1 MYPSFDSII
10 ETLEAGK
17 MYSFPG
23 GVHPDDKKSLSNTS
37 VIKKPSLPELLI
49 VPLRQHIGSDGIC
62 CVEVGDTVLKG
73 QILSQTSSPFS
84 VPVHAPTSGEVVAI
98 APHVVAHPSG
108 LTEMCISIRPD
119 GKDTWCSLS
128 PIANYS
134 DIDKNKLIEAI
145 CQAGI
150 SGMGGAGFPTHIKTS
165 TSKPVEFL
173 ILNGVEC
180 EPYITSDDR
189 LMREHAWQIRQGLD
203 ILTHLIGPKA
213 IVVAVEGNKPEA
225 YEALNIACQD
235 KKDYRVVSVETKYP
249 AGGEKQLI
257 QVLTGREVPRNGLPV
272 DVGVMMFNVGTCYAI
287 ADAILHGKPLIE
299 RIVTVTGE
307 AVKSP
312 SNFRAL
318 LGTPVSHLLE
328 EANYNPKKQKAPK
341 VIMGGPMM
349 GFTLSDATIPVVK
362 TTNCLLV
369 PAKKEL
375 VDDNAERPCIR
386 CSACADACPASLLPQ
401 QIFWH
406 AKAKEYDKAE
416 EYDLFDC
423 IECGACAYVC
433 PSEIPLVHY
442 YRQAKSEIRIQR
454 DEKNKAEKAKQRF
467 EARKERLEREK
478 LEREAKHRKAKEAR
492 LAANKAKEQN
502 SVAVDNANSAIDAGA
517 TEAKDKVAAALARA
531 KAKKAAMQ
539 ANANGEGKAANTDE
553 PSNAADDKKAQVAA
567 AIARAKAKKA
577 AQAQGANQAENAAEP
592 ATQESSPENDKK
604 AKVAAA
610 IARAKAKKAAQA
622 QNEIQDES
630 AVESSTTEPS
640 NSQASSLEDEKK
652 AKVAAAIARAK
663 AKKAAQAGQHSGAS
677 TENQASSQGE
687 KTAELSNTEP
697 SNTETNSDLSAE
709 ALKKARIAAAVA
721 KAKAQKAARNGAS
734 GQSDE
739 PVSEQAASTQLDEQ
753 QDYQPKEQLDDMDA
767 KDEKKA
773 RIAAAVAKAKAKKAA
788 SQEAQAPSPVSK
800 AGTEDQDVNLPKD
813 ANHQS
818 GSNQDKSDQSNNA
831 LSSSSN
837 LSEAE
842 QKKARIAAAVAK
854 AKAKK
859 SAKQDGNSEENK
871 KSAPIDTSNSDLNR
885 EGASTLNTQDVSST
899 PNENTKDTSSTNE
912 ADEKKARIAAA
923 VAKAKAK
930 KLAQDDNDGLA
941 ASQDTAEQESNKEHE
956 QRESS
961 NKAEQATSAQT
972 TSQPTAKNEKKA
984 RIAAAIAKAKAKKA
998 AAEQEKESE

>member
-73 QILSQTSSPFS
+73 QILSQSSSPFS

-119 GKDTWCSLS
+119 GKDTWCDLS

-173 ILNGVEC
+173 ILNGIEC

-213 IVVAVEGNKPEA
+213 IVVAVEDNKPEA
-225 YEALNIACQD
+225 FEALNIACQD

-257 QVLTGREVPRNGLPV
+257 QVLTGREVPRNGLPA

-299 RIVTVTGE
+299 RVVTVTGE
-307 AVKSP
+307 AVESP

-318 LGTPVSHLLE
+318 LGTPVSHLLD

-401 QIFWH
+401 QMFWH

-478 LEREAKHRKAKEAR
+478 LEREEKHRKAKEAR

-502 SVAVDNANSAIDAGA
+502 ADADNANSAVDAGA

-539 ANANGEGKAANTDE
+539 ANAKGESNTTNTDE
-553 PSNAADDKKAQVAA
+553 PRIVADDKKAQVAA

-577 AQAQGANQAENAAEP
+577 AQASQSEASSAEKPAGSQGEKHTELSDTEANSELNAEA
-592 ATQESSPENDKK
+592 QKK
-604 AKVAAA
+604 ARIAAA
-610 IARAKAKKAAQA
+610 IAKAKAQKAAKNSEDGQPDKSVSEQGA
-622 QNEIQDES
+622 PTQLDEQPDS
-630 AVESSTTEPS
+630 HSKEP
-640 NSQASSLEDEKK
+640 LDEK
-652 AKVAAAIARAK
+652 
-663 AKKAAQAGQHSGAS
+663 Q
-677 TENQASSQGE
+677 
-687 KTAELSNTEP
+687 
-697 SNTETNSDLSAE
+697 
-709 ALKKARIAAAVA
+709 ARIAAAVA
-721 KAKAQKAARNGAS
+721 KAKAKKAASQKAQAS
-734 GQSDE
+734 GPDGEAGIENQDGNSPEEASFQSVSDQNNSAQSDSASD
-739 PVSEQAASTQLDEQ
+739 PANNLSEA
-753 QDYQPKEQLDDMDA
+753 
-767 KDEKKA
+767 DEKKA

-788 SQEAQAPSPVSK
+788 KQEEHQGSEQ
-800 AGTEDQDVNLPKD
+800 TD
-813 ANHQS
+813 AN
-818 GSNQDKSDQSNNA
+818 D
-831 LSSSSN
+831 
-837 LSEAE
+837 
-842 QKKARIAAAVAK
+842 AA
-854 AKAKK
+854 
-859 SAKQDGNSEENK
+859 
-871 KSAPIDTSNSDLNR
+871 
-885 EGASTLNTQDVSST
+885 
-899 PNENTKDTSSTNE
+899 STNE

-930 KLAQDDNDGLA
+930 KLAQDSNGNLA
-941 ASQDTAEQESNKEHE
+941 TSSNTAEQESSKAHE
-956 QRESS
+956 QSESS
-961 NKAEQATSAQT
+961 SRVGQATSTQAP
-972 TSQPTAKNEKKA
+972 SQPTAQDEKKA
-984 RIAAAIAKAKAKKA
+984 RIAAAVAKAKAKKA
-998 AAEQEKESE
+998 AAEQEKES

>member
-62 CVEVGDTVLKG
+62 CVEVGDSVLKG
-73 QILSQTSSPFS
+73 QILSQSSSPFS

-119 GKDTWCSLS
+119 GKDTWCDVS

-173 ILNGVEC
+173 ILNGIEC

-213 IVVAVEGNKPEA
+213 IVVAVEDNKPEA
-225 YEALNIACQD
+225 FEALNIACQD

-257 QVLTGREVPRNGLPV
+257 QVLTGREVPRNGLPA

-299 RIVTVTGE
+299 RVVTVTGE
-307 AVKSP
+307 AVESP

-318 LGTPVSHLLE
+318 LGTPVSHLLD
-328 EANYNPKKQKAPK
+328 EANYNPKKQKVPK

-401 QIFWH
+401 QMFWH

-478 LEREAKHRKAKEAR
+478 LEREEKHRKAKEAR

-502 SVAVDNANSAIDAGA
+502 ADADNANSAVDAGA

-539 ANANGEGKAANTDE
+539 ANAKGESNTTNTDE
-553 PSNAADDKKAQVAA
+553 PRIVADDKKAQVAA

-577 AQAQGANQAENAAEP
+577 AQASQSEASSAEKPAGSQGEKHTELSDTEANSELTAEA
-592 ATQESSPENDKK
+592 QKK
-604 AKVAAA
+604 ARIAAA
-610 IARAKAKKAAQA
+610 IAKAKAQKAARNSEDGQPDKSVLEQGA
-622 QNEIQDES
+622 PTQLDEQPDS
-630 AVESSTTEPS
+630 HSKE
-640 NSQASSLEDEKK
+640 QLDEK
-652 AKVAAAIARAK
+652 
-663 AKKAAQAGQHSGAS
+663 Q
-677 TENQASSQGE
+677 
-687 KTAELSNTEP
+687 
-697 SNTETNSDLSAE
+697 
-709 ALKKARIAAAVA
+709 ARIAAAVA
-721 KAKAQKAARNGAS
+721 KAKAKKAASQKAQAS
-734 GQSDE
+734 GPDGEAGIENQDGNSPEEASFQSVSDQNNSAQSDSASD
-739 PVSEQAASTQLDEQ
+739 PANNLSEA
-753 QDYQPKEQLDDMDA
+753 
-767 KDEKKA
+767 DEKKA

-788 SQEAQAPSPVSK
+788 KQEEHQGSEQ
-800 AGTEDQDVNLPKD
+800 TD
-813 ANHQS
+813 AN
-818 GSNQDKSDQSNNA
+818 D
-831 LSSSSN
+831 
-837 LSEAE
+837 
-842 QKKARIAAAVAK
+842 AA
-854 AKAKK
+854 
-859 SAKQDGNSEENK
+859 
-871 KSAPIDTSNSDLNR
+871 
-885 EGASTLNTQDVSST
+885 
-899 PNENTKDTSSTNE
+899 STNE

-930 KLAQDDNDGLA
+930 KLAQDSNGNLA
-941 ASQDTAEQESNKEHE
+941 TSSNTAEQESSKAHE
-956 QRESS
+956 QSESS
-961 NKAEQATSAQT
+961 SRVGQATSTQAP
-972 TSQPTAKNEKKA
+972 SQPTAQDEKKA
-984 RIAAAIAKAKAKKA
+984 RIAAAVAKAKAKKA
-998 AAEQEKESE
+998 AAEQEKES

>member
-1 MYPSFDSII
+1 
-10 ETLEAGK
+10 

-23 GVHPDDKKSLSNTS
+23 GVHPDDKKTLSNTS

-62 CVEVGDTVLKG
+62 SVDVGDTVLKG
-73 QILSQTSSPFS
+73 QILSQSSSPFS

-119 GKDTWCSLS
+119 GKDTWCDLS

-134 DIDKNKLIEAI
+134 EVDSNKLIEAI

-165 TSKPVEFL
+165 TSKPIEFL
-173 ILNGVEC
+173 VLNGIEC

-203 ILTHLIGPKA
+203 ILIHLIGPKA
-213 IVVAVEGNKPEA
+213 IIIAVEDNKPEA
-225 YEALNIACQD
+225 FEALNIACQD
-235 KKDYRVVSVETKYP
+235 KKDYRVVNVETKYP

-257 QVLTGREVPRNGLPV
+257 QVLTGREVPRNGLPA

-307 AVKSP
+307 AVESP

-349 GFTLSDATIPVVK
+349 GFTLSDATIPVIK

-369 PAKKEL
+369 PSKKEL

-386 CSACADACPASLLPQ
+386 CSACADACPATLLPQ
-401 QIFWH
+401 QMFWH

-442 YRQAKSEIRIQR
+442 YRQAKSEIRLQR

-478 LEREAKHRKAKEAR
+478 REREEKHRKAKEAR
-492 LAANKAKEQN
+492 LAANKAKEQ
-502 SVAVDNANSAIDAGA
+502 SAVAADTASTASNTSNNGA
-517 TEAKDKVAAALARA
+517 AEAKDKVAAALARA
-531 KAKKAAMQ
+531 KAKKAALQ
-539 ANANGEGKAANTDE
+539 AKASGEGVTSAPLPQDSERATQGE
-553 PSNAADDKKAQVAA
+553 QAPAADDKKAQVAA

-577 AQAQGANQAENAAEP
+577 AQAAQSAPTPTENTDEQSEASP
-592 ATQESSPENDKK
+592 SSPEEDKK

-610 IARAKAKKAAQA
+610 IARAKAKKAAQVTQSEQVSDEQIEKA
-622 QNEIQDES
+622 QPEHSSSPSSDE
-630 AVESSTTEPS
+630 
-640 NSQASSLEDEKK
+640 DKK
-652 AKVAAAIARAK
+652 AKIAAAMARAK
-663 AKKAAQAGQHSGAS
+663 AKKAAQ
-677 TENQASSQGE
+677 TTQA
-687 KTAELSNTEP
+687 KTDE
-697 SNTETNSDLSAE
+697 
-709 ALKKARIAAAVA
+709 
-721 KAKAQKAARNGAS
+721 AQKLVKIEAESESKA
-734 GQSDE
+734 DT
-739 PVSEQAASTQLDEQ
+739 PVSEEDQ
-753 QDYQPKEQLDDMDA
+753 
-767 KDEKKA
+767 KKA

-788 SQEAQAPSPVSK
+788 QAPSVKQKEASSHDG
-800 AGTEDQDVNLPKD
+800 AGNTNNVVNE
-813 ANHQS
+813 AVNE
-818 GSNQDKSDQSNNA
+818 A
-831 LSSSSN
+831 
-837 LSEAE
+837 SEADK
-842 QKKARIAAAVAK
+842 KKARIAAAVAK

-859 SAKQDGNSEENK
+859 AAQQTGDTADNGDAPLPNADENNAKVSAVETSNETQEAPANSE
-871 KSAPIDTSNSDLNR
+871 
-885 EGASTLNTQDVSST
+885 
-899 PNENTKDTSSTNE
+899 
-912 ADEKKARIAAA
+912 AD
-923 VAKAKAK
+923 
-930 KLAQDDNDGLA
+930 
-941 ASQDTAEQESNKEHE
+941 
-956 QRESS
+956 
-961 NKAEQATSAQT
+961 
-972 TSQPTAKNEKKA
+972 EKKA

-998 AAEQEKESE
+998 AAEQEKES

>member
-37 VIKKPSLPELLI
+37 VIKKPSLPDLLI

-62 CVEVGDTVLKG
+62 CVEVGEFVLKG
-73 QILSQTSSPFS
+73 QILSQSSSPFS

-119 GKDTWCSLS
+119 GKDTWCNLS

-134 DIDKNKLIEAI
+134 ELDKNKLIEAI

-173 ILNGVEC
+173 ILNGIEC

-213 IVVAVEGNKPEA
+213 IVVAVEDNKPEA
-225 YEALNIACQD
+225 FEALNIACQD
-235 KKDYRVVSVETKYP
+235 KQDYRVVSVETKYP

-257 QVLTGREVPRNGLPV
+257 QVLTGREVPRNGLPA

-307 AVKSP
+307 AVESP

-318 LGTPVSHLLE
+318 LGTPVSHLLD

-401 QIFWH
+401 QMFWH

-502 SVAVDNANSAIDAGA
+502 AVAAKNANNAVDAGA

-539 ANANGEGKAANTDE
+539 ANANAESKPANADE
-553 PSNAADDKKAQVAA
+553 PNNATDDKKAQVAA

-577 AQAQGANQAENAAEP
+577 AQAQNEAQLESADKQVEP
-592 ATQESSPENDKK
+592 ASSPEDDKK

-622 QNEIQDES
+622 QNETQEES
-630 AVESSTTEPS
+630 AVEPSTTEQPS
-640 NSQASSLEDEKK
+640 NQSSPEDEKK

-663 AKKAAQAGQHSGAS
+663 AKKAAQASQSEAS
-677 TENQASSQGE
+677 SAEKPAGSQGE
-687 KTAELSNTEP
+687 KQTELPDTA
-697 SNTETNSDLSAE
+697 TNSELNAE
-709 ALKKARIAAAVA
+709 A
-721 KAKAQKAARNGAS
+721 Q
-734 GQSDE
+734 
-739 PVSEQAASTQLDEQ
+739 
-753 QDYQPKEQLDDMDA
+753 
-767 KDEKKA
+767 KKA

-788 SQEAQAPSPVSK
+788 SQKEYGSSHFSEADAKEQN
-800 AGTEDQDVNLPKD
+800 VNSAKE
-813 ANHQS
+813 ASNS
-818 GSNQDKSDQSNNA
+818 SVSNQNNSASSTNAEDSD
-831 LSSSSN
+831 SN
-837 LSEAE
+837 LS
-842 QKKARIAAAVAK
+842 
-854 AKAKK
+854 
-859 SAKQDGNSEENK
+859 
-871 KSAPIDTSNSDLNR
+871 P
-885 EGASTLNTQDVSST
+885 
-899 PNENTKDTSSTNE
+899 

-930 KLAQDDNDGLA
+930 KLAQKGNGDLA
-941 ASQDTAEQESNKEHE
+941 TSTDTAEQESSKASE
-956 QRESS
+956 QSESS
-961 NKAEQATSAQT
+961 PNAAQATSEQT
-972 TSQPTAKNEKKA
+972 SSQPTEQDEKRA
-984 RIAAAIAKAKAKKA
+984 RIAAAVAKAKAKKA

>member
-49 VPLRQHIGSDGIC
+49 VPLRQHIGSEGIC

-73 QILSQTSSPFS
+73 QILSQSSSPFS

-119 GKDTWCSLS
+119 GKDTWCDVS

-173 ILNGVEC
+173 ILNGIEC

-213 IVVAVEGNKPEA
+213 IVVAVEDNKPEA
-225 YEALNIACQD
+225 FEALNIACQD

-257 QVLTGREVPRNGLPV
+257 QVLTGREVPRNGLPA

-299 RIVTVTGE
+299 RVVTVTGE
-307 AVKSP
+307 AVESP

-318 LGTPVSHLLE
+318 LGTPVSHLLD
-328 EANYNPKKQKAPK
+328 EANYNPKKQKVPK

-401 QIFWH
+401 QMFWH

-478 LEREAKHRKAKEAR
+478 LEREEKHRKAKEAR

-502 SVAVDNANSAIDAGA
+502 ADADNANSAVDAGA

-539 ANANGEGKAANTDE
+539 ANAKGESNTTNTDE
-553 PSNAADDKKAQVAA
+553 PRIVADDKKAQVAA

-577 AQAQGANQAENAAEP
+577 AQASQSEASSAEKPAGSQGEKHTELSDTEANSELTAEA
-592 ATQESSPENDKK
+592 QKK
-604 AKVAAA
+604 ARIAAA
-610 IARAKAKKAAQA
+610 IAKAKAQKAARNSEDGQPDKSVLEQGA
-622 QNEIQDES
+622 PTQLDEQPDS
-630 AVESSTTEPS
+630 HSKE
-640 NSQASSLEDEKK
+640 QLDEK
-652 AKVAAAIARAK
+652 
-663 AKKAAQAGQHSGAS
+663 Q
-677 TENQASSQGE
+677 
-687 KTAELSNTEP
+687 
-697 SNTETNSDLSAE
+697 
-709 ALKKARIAAAVA
+709 ARIAAAVA
-721 KAKAQKAARNGAS
+721 KAKAKKAASQKAQAS
-734 GQSDE
+734 GPDGEAGIENQDGNSPEEASFQSVSDQNNSAQSDSASD
-739 PVSEQAASTQLDEQ
+739 PANNLSEA
-753 QDYQPKEQLDDMDA
+753 
-767 KDEKKA
+767 DEKKA

-788 SQEAQAPSPVSK
+788 KQEEHQGSEQ
-800 AGTEDQDVNLPKD
+800 TD
-813 ANHQS
+813 AN
-818 GSNQDKSDQSNNA
+818 D
-831 LSSSSN
+831 
-837 LSEAE
+837 
-842 QKKARIAAAVAK
+842 AA
-854 AKAKK
+854 
-859 SAKQDGNSEENK
+859 
-871 KSAPIDTSNSDLNR
+871 
-885 EGASTLNTQDVSST
+885 
-899 PNENTKDTSSTNE
+899 STNE

-930 KLAQDDNDGLA
+930 KLAQDSNGNLA
-941 ASQDTAEQESNKEHE
+941 TSSNTAEQESSKAHE
-956 QRESS
+956 QSESS
-961 NKAEQATSAQT
+961 SRVGQATSTQAP
-972 TSQPTAKNEKKA
+972 SQPTAQDEKKA
-984 RIAAAIAKAKAKKA
+984 RIAAAVAKAKAKKA
-998 AAEQEKESE
+998 AAEQEKES

>member
-62 CVEVGDTVLKG
+62 CVEVGDSVLKG
-73 QILSQTSSPFS
+73 QILSQSSSPFS

-119 GKDTWCSLS
+119 GKDTWCDLS

-173 ILNGVEC
+173 ILNGIEC

-213 IVVAVEGNKPEA
+213 IVVAVEDNKPEA
-225 YEALNIACQD
+225 FEALNIACQD

-257 QVLTGREVPRNGLPV
+257 QVLTGREVPRNGLPA

-299 RIVTVTGE
+299 RVVTVTGE
-307 AVKSP
+307 AVESP

-318 LGTPVSHLLE
+318 LGTPVSHLLD

-401 QIFWH
+401 QMFWH

-478 LEREAKHRKAKEAR
+478 LEREEKHRKAKEAR
-492 LAANKAKEQN
+492 LAANKAKEDN
-502 SVAVDNANSAIDAGA
+502 DVADNANSAVDAGA

-539 ANANGEGKAANTDE
+539 ANAKGESNTTNTDE
-553 PSNAADDKKAQVAA
+553 PSIAAEDKKALVAA

-577 AQAQGANQAENAAEP
+577 AQAQNEAQVESADKQVEQA
-592 ATQESSPENDKK
+592 SSPEDDKK

-622 QNEIQDES
+622 QNETQDES
-630 AVESSTTEPS
+630 AVEPSTTERPS
-640 NSQASSLEDEKK
+640 NQSSSPEDEKK

-663 AKKAAQAGQHSGAS
+663 AKKAAQASQS
-677 TENQASSQGE
+677 EASS
-687 KTAELSNTEP
+687 AEEP
-697 SNTETNSDLSAE
+697 
-709 ALKKARIAAAVA
+709 
-721 KAKAQKAARNGAS
+721 
-734 GQSDE
+734 
-739 PVSEQAASTQLDEQ
+739 
-753 QDYQPKEQLDDMDA
+753 
-767 KDEKKA
+767 
-773 RIAAAVAKAKAKKAA
+773 
-788 SQEAQAPSPVSK
+788 
-800 AGTEDQDVNLPKD
+800 AG
-813 ANHQS
+813 
-818 GSNQDKSDQSNNA
+818 
-831 LSSSSN
+831 
-837 LSEAE
+837 
-842 QKKARIAAAVAK
+842 
-854 AKAKK
+854 
-859 SAKQDGNSEENK
+859 
-871 KSAPIDTSNSDLNR
+871 
-885 EGASTLNTQDVSST
+885 
-899 PNENTKDTSSTNE
+899 
-912 ADEKKARIAAA
+912 
-923 VAKAKAK
+923 
-930 KLAQDDNDGLA
+930 
-941 ASQDTAEQESNKEHE
+941 
-956 QRESS
+956 
-961 NKAEQATSAQT
+961 
-972 TSQPTAKNEKKA
+972 
-984 RIAAAIAKAKAKKA
+984 
-998 AAEQEKESE
+998 

>member
-10 ETLEAGK
+10 ETLNAGK
-17 MYSFPG
+17 TYSFPG
-23 GVHPDDKKSLSNTS
+23 GVHPDDKKALSNTS
-37 VIKKPSLPELLI
+37 IIQKPSMPELLV

-62 CVEVGDTVLKG
+62 CVDVGDTVLKG
-73 QILSQTSSPFS
+73 QVLSQSSSPFS

-108 LTEMCISIRPD
+108 LTEMCVSIRPD
-119 GKDTWCSLS
+119 GKDTWCELS
-128 PIANYS
+128 PTTNYS
-134 DIDKNKLIEAI
+134 NVDKSQLIDAI

-173 ILNGVEC
+173 ILNGIEC

-203 ILTHLIGPKA
+203 ILAHLIGPKA
-213 IVVAVEGNKPEA
+213 IIVAIEDNKPEA
-225 YEALNIACQD
+225 FEALNIACQD

-257 QVLTGREVPRNGLPV
+257 QVITGREVPRNGLPA
-272 DVGVMMFNVGTCYAI
+272 DIGVMMFNVGTCYAI

-307 AVKSP
+307 AVESP

-318 LGTPVSHLLE
+318 IGTPVSHLLS
-328 EANYNPKKQKAPK
+328 EAKYNPKKQKAPK
-341 VIMGGPMM
+341 VVMGGPMM

-401 QIFWH
+401 QMFWH

-442 YRQAKSEIRIQR
+442 YRQAKAEIRLQR

-478 LEREAKHRKAKEAR
+478 REREEKHRKAKEAR

-502 SVAVDNANSAIDAGA
+502 AEAVDNASNTDV

-531 KAKKAAMQ
+531 KAKKAALH
-539 ANANGEGKAANTDE
+539 AKSSNESATSNTGELSTAT
-553 PSNAADDKKAQVAA
+553 DDKKAQVAA

-577 AQAQGANQAENAAEP
+577 AQAQTEKVD
-592 ATQESSPENDKK
+592 ESSSIQPAAPSPEDDKK

-622 QNEIQDES
+622 APSEEPIPGNLSDEH
-630 AVESSTTEPS
+630 ADKEVAKNVEESTAD
-640 NSQASSLEDEKK
+640 NNVK
-652 AKVAAAIARAK
+652 
-663 AKKAAQAGQHSGAS
+663 
-677 TENQASSQGE
+677 
-687 KTAELSNTEP
+687 
-697 SNTETNSDLSAE
+697 LSAE
-709 ALKKARIAAAVA
+709 EQKKARIAAAVA
-721 KAKAQKAARNGAS
+721 KAKAQKAAKSMSENGLPESSSPAQPPSQTIAQS
-734 GQSDE
+734 G
-739 PVSEQAASTQLDEQ
+739 EQKNEQ
-753 QDYQPKEQLDDMDA
+753 QD
-767 KDEKKA
+767 EKRA
-773 RIAAAVAKAKAKKAA
+773 RIAAAVAKAKAKKA
-788 SQEAQAPSPVSK
+788 EAEVAQTVGS
-800 AGTEDQDVNLPKD
+800 AGNEKENEETV
-813 ANHQS
+813 H
-818 GSNQDKSDQSNNA
+818 
-831 LSSSSN
+831 
-837 LSEAE
+837 LSENNSTQHESNADSSG
-842 QKKARIAAAVAK
+842 
-854 AKAKK
+854 K
-859 SAKQDGNSEENK
+859 S
-871 KSAPIDTSNSDLNR
+871 
-885 EGASTLNTQDVSST
+885 
-899 PNENTKDTSSTNE
+899 E

-930 KLAQDDNDGLA
+930 KRAQASLEESSPTDINETESQAKGEPSESPSQGNAETNAQDGA
-941 ASQDTAEQESNKEHE
+941 QMSGQD
-956 QRESS
+956 
-961 NKAEQATSAQT
+961 
-972 TSQPTAKNEKKA
+972 EKKA

-998 AAEQEKESE
+998 AADKEKESQ

>member
-23 GVHPDDKKSLSNTS
+23 GVHPEDKKSLSNTS

-73 QILSQTSSPFS
+73 QILSQSSSPFS
-84 VPVHAPTSGEVVAI
+84 VPVHAPTSGEIVAI

-119 GKDTWCSLS
+119 GKDTWCDLS

-134 DIDKNKLIEAI
+134 EVDKNKLIEAI

-173 ILNGVEC
+173 ILNGIEC

-213 IVVAVEGNKPEA
+213 IVVAVEDNKPEA
-225 YEALNIACQD
+225 FEALNIACQD

-257 QVLTGREVPRNGLPV
+257 QVLTGREVPRNGLPA

-299 RIVTVTGE
+299 RVVTVTGE
-307 AVKSP
+307 AVESP

-318 LGTPVSHLLE
+318 LGTPVSHLLD

-375 VDDNAERPCIR
+375 IDDNAERPCIR
-386 CSACADACPASLLPQ
+386 CSACADACPVSLLPQ
-401 QIFWH
+401 QMFWH

-442 YRQAKSEIRIQR
+442 YRQAKSEIRVQR

-478 LEREAKHRKAKEAR
+478 REREEKHRKAKEAR
-492 LAANKAKEQN
+492 LAANKAKEQ
-502 SVAVDNANSAIDAGA
+502 STVTADSASGAVDASA

-539 ANANGEGKAANTDE
+539 ANAKVESTTPNTDE
-553 PSNAADDKKAQVAA
+553 SGIAVDDKKAQVAA

-577 AQAQGANQAENAAEP
+577 AQSQNESQLEGADNQVEQAL
-592 ATQESSPENDKK
+592 SPEDDKK

-622 QNEIQDES
+622 GES
-630 AVESSTTEPS
+630 VESLSQEQADKHNEKNNESS
-640 NSQASSLEDEKK
+640 NNED
-652 AKVAAAIARAK
+652 
-663 AKKAAQAGQHSGAS
+663 
-677 TENQASSQGE
+677 
-687 KTAELSNTEP
+687 NT
-697 SNTETNSDLSAE
+697 DLSVE
-709 ALKKARIAAAVA
+709 EQKKARIAAAVA
-721 KAKAQKAARNGAS
+721 KAKAQKAAKNGVNGQTDKPVSKQATPTQVHEQSSNQPKNPPDEKQARIAAAVAKAKAKKAAS
-734 GQSDE
+734 QKAPALSSATHDDDVTQDVSSSLKANGQSTS
-739 PVSEQAASTQLDEQ
+739 VSDSGEI
-753 QDYQPKEQLDDMDA
+753 DDNA
-767 KDEKKA
+767 KATVSNTSEAEEKKA

-788 SQEAQAPSPVSK
+788 KQEANQASERTDSYGKERDPQSLTTSETPDASNTPSEK
-800 AGTEDQDVNLPKD
+800 
-813 ANHQS
+813 
-818 GSNQDKSDQSNNA
+818 
-831 LSSSSN
+831 
-837 LSEAE
+837 
-842 QKKARIAAAVAK
+842 
-854 AKAKK
+854 
-859 SAKQDGNSEENK
+859 
-871 KSAPIDTSNSDLNR
+871 
-885 EGASTLNTQDVSST
+885 
-899 PNENTKDTSSTNE
+899 TKTASSTNE
-912 ADEKKARIAAA
+912 VDEKKARIAAA

-930 KLAQDDNDGLA
+930 KLAQERKEISTSSP
-941 ASQDTAEQESNKEHE
+941 ASVEVESNMSQE
-956 QRESS
+956 QSVSPSREDIKTKTQG
-961 NKAEQATSAQT
+961 N
-972 TSQPTAKNEKKA
+972 SQPTEQDEKKA

-998 AAEQEKESE
+998 AAEQEKES

>member
-73 QILSQTSSPFS
+73 QILSQSSSPFS

-119 GKDTWCSLS
+119 GKDTWCDLS

-173 ILNGVEC
+173 ILNGIEC

-213 IVVAVEGNKPEA
+213 IVVAVEDNKPEA
-225 YEALNIACQD
+225 FEALNIACQD

-257 QVLTGREVPRNGLPV
+257 QVLTGREVPRNGLPA

-299 RIVTVTGE
+299 RVVTVTGE
-307 AVKSP
+307 AVESP

-318 LGTPVSHLLE
+318 LGTPVSHLLD
-328 EANYNPKKQKAPK
+328 EANYNPKKQKVPK

-401 QIFWH
+401 QMFWH

-478 LEREAKHRKAKEAR
+478 LEREEKHRKAKEAR
-492 LAANKAKEQN
+492 LAANKAKEEN
-502 SVAVDNANSAIDAGA
+502 AVAEDANSAVDAGA

-539 ANANGEGKAANTDE
+539 ANAKDESNTTNTNE
-553 PSNAADDKKAQVAA
+553 PSTAADDKKAQVAA

-577 AQAQGANQAENAAEP
+577 AQAQNEAQLESADKQVEQA
-592 ATQESSPENDKK
+592 SSPEDDKK

-622 QNEIQDES
+622 QNETQDES
-630 AVESSTTEPS
+630 AVEPSTTEQPS
-640 NSQASSLEDEKK
+640 TQSSSPEDEKK

-663 AKKAAQAGQHSGAS
+663 AKKAAQASQSEAS
-677 TENQASSQGE
+677 SAEKTAGSQGE
-687 KTAELSNTEP
+687 KHTELSDTEA
-697 SNTETNSDLSAE
+697 NSELNAE
-709 ALKKARIAAAVA
+709 AQKKARIAAAIAKAKAQKAAKNSEDGQPDKSVSEQGAPTQLDEQPDSHSKEPLDEKQARIAAAVA
-721 KAKAQKAARNGAS
+721 KAKAKKAASQKTQAS
-734 GQSDE
+734 SPDGEAGIENQDVNSPEEASFQSVSDQNSSAQSDSASD
-739 PVSEQAASTQLDEQ
+739 PANNLSEA
-753 QDYQPKEQLDDMDA
+753 
-767 KDEKKA
+767 DEKKA

-788 SQEAQAPSPVSK
+788 KQEEHQGSEQ
-800 AGTEDQDVNLPKD
+800 TD
-813 ANHQS
+813 ANH
-818 GSNQDKSDQSNNA
+818 
-831 LSSSSN
+831 
-837 LSEAE
+837 
-842 QKKARIAAAVAK
+842 AA
-854 AKAKK
+854 
-859 SAKQDGNSEENK
+859 
-871 KSAPIDTSNSDLNR
+871 
-885 EGASTLNTQDVSST
+885 
-899 PNENTKDTSSTNE
+899 STNE

-930 KLAQDDNDGLA
+930 KLAQDSNGNLA
-941 ASQDTAEQESNKEHE
+941 TSSNTAEQESSKAHE
-956 QRESS
+956 QSESS
-961 NKAEQATSAQT
+961 SRVGQATSTQAP
-972 TSQPTAKNEKKA
+972 SQPTAQDEKKA
-984 RIAAAIAKAKAKKA
+984 RIAAAVAKAKAKKA
-998 AAEQEKESE
+998 AAEQEKES